1 MSRLPDVG
9 PGRSIGPAGHGEE
22 ELGARLVER
31 RGREVVPGHGHD
43 VEPVGKVRLGAAEN
57 LAKEALDPVSVMGL
71 SDLPTDR
78 DAEPEMGGSAS
89 CVRSRAGSAV
99 ASEDPA
105 QGCSRLWARVHTVF
119 KLVRPGHGAKVVL
132 RWRISMADQV
142 R

>member
-1 MSRLPDVG
+1 MRGPCSQAESAVLAREWEWGACSR
-9 PGRSIGPAGHGEE
+9 GRI
-22 ELGARLVER
+22 LGARSAGTCHATAVGR
-31 RGREVVPGHGHD
+31 RPSRGRVQAG
-43 VEPVGKVRLGAAEN
+43 
-57 LAKEALDPVSVMGL
+57 
-71 SDLPTDR
+71 T

-89 CVRSRAGSAV
+89 CVRSRAGSGV

-105 QGCSRLWARVHTVF
+105 QGCSRLWARVHTAF